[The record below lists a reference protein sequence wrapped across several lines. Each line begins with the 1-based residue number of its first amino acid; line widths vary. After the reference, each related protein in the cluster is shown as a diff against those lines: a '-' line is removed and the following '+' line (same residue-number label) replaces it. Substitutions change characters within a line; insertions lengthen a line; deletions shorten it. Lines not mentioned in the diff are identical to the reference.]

1 MGSVGLDQGKAY
13 RHQDPAFDGK
23 SAVAGRHKA
32 PSRPNGLQRSVIE
45 RLEPRRLLNFGA
57 LYRTVSADQHADR
70 HGALLRASPR
80 DGRVRGGRISRVIG
94 VSDRIWIA
102 AVAATAVTVP
112 SAVDPTCRRSAA
124 WSRGGADG
132 AVGRTGGRMRTSRVT
147 R

>member
-1 MGSVGLDQGKAY
+1 MGRVGLDQGKAY

-32 PSRPNGLQRSVIE
+32 PSRPNGLQRSVVE
-45 RLEPRRLLNFGA
+45 RVEPRRIRNFGA
-57 LYRTVSADQHADR
+57 LYGTVSTDHHADR

-80 DGRVRGGRISRVIG
+80 DGRVSGGRISRVIG

-102 AVAATAVTVP
+102 AVAAVAATAVAA
-112 SAVDPTCRRSAA
+112 SDGADTCGRSAA
-124 WSRGGADG
+124 WSG
-132 AVGRTGGRMRTSRVT
+132 AVTRSGRRIRTSRVT